1 MVDRAKQDF
10 IDKKVKHLE
19 GKHRE
24 LDKIIAETERQE
36 VNKESW
42 ATLRKLKKQK
52 LALKDKLAG
61 LKATQSELPD

>member
-10 IDKKVKHLE
+10 IDKKIKHLE

-24 LDKIIAETERQE
+24 LDKIIVETERLE
-36 VNKESW
+36 TKESW

-52 LALKDKLAG
+52 LALKDKIAG
-61 LKATQSELPD
+61 MKATQSGLPD

>member
-10 IDKKVKHLE
+10 IDKKIKHLD

-36 VNKESW
+36 GKESW

-52 LALKDKLAG
+52 LALKDKIAG
-61 LKATQSELPD
+61 LKSTQSELPD

>member
-1 MVDRAKQDF
+1 MVDRLKQEF
-10 IDKKVKHLE
+10 IDKKIKHLE

-36 VNKESW
+36 SKESW

-52 LALKDKLAG
+52 LVLKDKIAG
-61 LKATQSELPD
+61 MKATQSELPD